1 MGLAEN
7 IDALLVKHDI
17 TQESLARIAE
27 VSPSSVTRWRHGGAI
42 RKKPL
47 EKICAFFS
55 LTEDDLLSDAHG
67 LAAKEHGYYDPRKAD
82 GHPVR
87 IVVTPGVPVPVVG
100 RVHAG
105 NFEPEEVAERVV
117 HVTEEAVKG
126 HPNAKGLIV
135 DGHCMDRVIP
145 EGCCVL
151 YDPDM
156 TEPANG
162 SVVIVETEDYSAL
175 MRRWYSTGRTLVL
188 SPDSFDA
195 DIEDIVLRWE
205 DGPIRVLGT
214 VFHFQAP
221 DDWEEWIRLQDLTS

>member
-1 MGLAEN
+1 MGIGEN
-7 IDALLVKHDI
+7 IRYYRKQAHL
-17 TQESLARIAE
+17 TQEELAKMVGVGR
-27 VSPSSVTRWRHGGAI
+27 PSVTQWETGAQT
-42 RKKPL
+42 PL
-47 EKICAFFS
+47 MGNVQKLAGALGVQTS
-55 LTEDDLLSDAHG
+55 DLVGEELI
-67 LAAKEHGYYDPRKAD
+67 DPRKAD

-87 IVVTPGVPVPVVG
+87 IVVAPGVPVPVVG

-117 HVTEEAVKG
+117 HVTEEAVRG